1 MIRTDPDQSRARPAL
16 IRISSYRRTA
26 FLYELA
32 ATRERGYSIDD
43 GEFEDYVN
51 CIGVPVRDASGSVLA
66 SISITALKAR
76 ADLTALREPLPSLL
90 ETADPIAKEL
100 G

>member
-1 MIRTDPDQSRARPAL
+1 LIRTDPDQSRSRLAL
-16 IRISSYRRTA
+16 IRISSCRGTA
-26 FLYELA
+26 FLHELA

-43 GEFEDYVN
+43 GELEGYVN

-66 SISITALKAR
+66 SVSIMALKAR
-76 ADLTALREPLPSLL
+76 ADLTALRETRPSLL